1 MLNRAI
7 MMGRLTHDPELKTTQ
22 AGPQFCR
29 FSIACDRDF
38 KNTSGEKETDFFDCV
53 AWRKTAEFVSRYF
66 AKGRMIIV
74 EGRMQNRSWTDK
86 EGNKRRST
94 EIIVDAAHFG
104 DSKPKGEEGEPPEP
118 PAGGGDGFGFPGG
131 FNPDLILG
139 LTVTTAN
146 CPSSML
152 TIGNSLRRGSSRPPP
167 QRSTILSEENS
178 FYGEVSY
185 LQRRCNLWL
194 CAMPALCRKTGTLYP
209 AAGTILFY

>member
-1 MLNRAI
+1 MELFGGDKNAKQGYHD
-7 MMGRLTHDPELKTTQ
+7 GRLTHDPELKTTQ
-22 AGPQFCR
+22 AGTQFCR

-104 DSKPKGEEGEPPEP
+104 DSKPRGKMASPRSS
-118 PAGGGDGFGFPGG
+118 GG
-131 FNPDLILG
+131 
-139 LTVTTAN
+139 
-146 CPSSML
+146 
-152 TIGNSLRRGSSRPPP
+152 RRGRLRVPR
-167 QRSTILSEENS
+167 QL
-178 FYGEVSY
+178 
-185 LQRRCNLWL
+185 
-194 CAMPALCRKTGTLYP
+194 
-209 AAGTILFY
+209 

>member
-22 AGPQFCR
+22 AGTQFCR

-104 DSKPKGEEGEPPEP
+104 D
-118 PAGGGDGFGFPGG
+118 
-131 FNPDLILG
+131 
-139 LTVTTAN
+139 
-146 CPSSML
+146 PSPRGKMASPR
-152 TIGNSLRRGSSRPPP
+152 SLRREAGTASGS
-167 QRSTILSEENS
+167 
-178 FYGEVSY
+178 
-185 LQRRCNLWL
+185 
-194 CAMPALCRKTGTLYP
+194 P
-209 AAGTILFY
+209 AALTQI